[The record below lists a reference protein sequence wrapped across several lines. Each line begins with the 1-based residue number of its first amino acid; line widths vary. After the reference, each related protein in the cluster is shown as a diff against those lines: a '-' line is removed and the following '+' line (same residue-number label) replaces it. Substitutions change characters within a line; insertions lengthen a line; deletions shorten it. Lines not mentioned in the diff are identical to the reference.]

1 MKRSLY
7 KSTSGHRKKESKI
20 EGLVLIRLVL
30 RVIIHKSI
38 QASDIGVDVT
48 WV

>member
-7 KSTSGHRKKESKI
+7 KSTSGHRKKESEI

-30 RVIIHKSI
+30 RVLIHKWR
-38 QASDIGVDVT
+38 QASDIRVDVT